1 MAIENVKNF
10 FELLKSDEELAREIA
25 KIKDEIQNKGE
36 TVDYEQIIS
45 KKVIPLA
52 KEHGL
57 DFTIEDFL
65 KYTNSM
71 VQQGELSDDD
81 LLNVSGGMNLRQGL
95 ATGLL
100 MLTVGTTGLSLMGN
114 LQAPGGGGSGSGGQV
129 APDTS
134 YSQSIDNGTKAPV
147 ATTQEAKNDNS
158 LVRQVMLNTE
168 VDDNTEKSAI
178 ADETNVT
185 TENNNFNEEDEDI
198 TPIEQEVNEVADE
211 NARTAEKDNKVAEAT
226 EEDDGIEM
234 DGEEINLGELDWD
247 DLVKGEE
254 IDFSHRR
261 GYEDLDANK
270 TELKDINI
278 DWSEEDN
285 KALEDFFVD
294 EDSEIEVDDEGEE
307 IEVDDEGEEI
317 EVDDEDF
324 GNLNNDDDFNFG
336 EDFNIENEEKTENQE
351 EADEENAGIDIDDK
365 DILDKIMGE
374 GENED
379 TENKF
384 MFAEDEDKDKPV
396 KKYHMNEEDQQL
408 WEDAYKENNDDKI
421 ENNEEDEN
429 KENAEE
435 GAKEFEEINT
445 DKVESANPEIKEETK
460 EEVKIEDAEKTENQ
474 EATKNNEI
482 KDNENNEEDSVKEA
496 EHSEANEETNEENK
510 KDNTEVTEKQEY
522 KKFGKFKQA
531 ISSYSDMGKHIY
543 GEMEKVGFNI
553 DNFSNKEDAVS
564 QIKNFISG
572 VENALKIGTL
582 NGEFADGS
590 TEKQQLDKIK
600 ESYSNYAAKLKRNP
614 EAVEK
619 HTIDGK
625 AEWPDR
631 VKKLC
636 DVLNKC
642 EGKELAKGNEPFW
655 QDLEEL
661 GGRIGKES
669 GNGFYFNDA
678 LFPKVKTNKNRNDF
692 KQNELKKVKM
702 AYDKYF
708 GSNNN

>member
-1 MAIENVKNF
+1 MAIENVKKF
-10 FELLKSDEELAREIA
+10 FELVKSDEELAREIA

-307 IEVDDEGEEI
+307 IEVDDE
-317 EVDDEDF
+317 DF

-336 EDFNIENEEKTENQE
+336 EYFNIENEEKTENQE

-421 ENNEEDEN
+421 ENNEEDEDKD

-435 GAKEFEEINT
+435 VVTPKIENKDNLDEAITDWTMSIGDRIDKETNAET
-445 DKVESANPEIKEETK
+445 KVEAKKEETNDIEK
-460 EEVKIEDAEKTENQ
+460 EAVNREYKKVGKT
-474 EATKNNEI
+474 ATFNLSNRDKQVQGMIISSTTEGG
-482 KDNENNEEDSVKEA
+482 NNEESVGIYFDRVTSSNGKVKYNGTGANGTAEQAKNTLLKSFNATNDKKITSLDSVKVSSRENVILDVYKVCKNTTRIGNDFYFKGEKVSEKDKAAFEA
-496 EHSEANEETNEENK
+496 MFKIFEGITEVDS
-510 KDNTEVTEKQEY
+510 NTESYLTI
-522 KKFGKFKQA
+522 KQA
-531 ISSYSDMGKHIY
+531 
-543 GEMEKVGFNI
+543 
-553 DNFSNKEDAVS
+553 
-564 QIKNFISG
+564 
-572 VENALKIGTL
+572 T
-582 NGEFADGS
+582 
-590 TEKQQLDKIK
+590 T
-600 ESYSNYAAKLKRNP
+600 
-614 EAVEK
+614 
-619 HTIDGK
+619 
-625 AEWPDR
+625 
-631 VKKLC
+631 
-636 DVLNKC
+636 
-642 EGKELAKGNEPFW
+642 
-655 QDLEEL
+655 
-661 GGRIGKES
+661 
-669 GNGFYFNDA
+669 
-678 LFPKVKTNKNRNDF
+678 
-692 KQNELKKVKM
+692 
-702 AYDKYF
+702 
-708 GSNNN
+708 